1 MFNSVQYA
9 SIHRAPDHGYL
20 RRNLN
25 EGLDTDGSGYDF
37 WLKKLNQFNGDYQKS
52 EMVKAFRDS
61 TEYRSRLALKVAAA

>member
-1 MFNSVQYA
+1 M
-9 SIHRAPDHGYL
+9 